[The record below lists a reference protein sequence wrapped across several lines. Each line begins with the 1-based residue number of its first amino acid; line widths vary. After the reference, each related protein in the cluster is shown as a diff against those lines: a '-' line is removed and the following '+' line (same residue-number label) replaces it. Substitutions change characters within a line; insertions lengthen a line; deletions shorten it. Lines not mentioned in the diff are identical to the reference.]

1 MDNRD
6 EISWESCV
14 DEKLLDQ
21 RAALRREVAGLA
33 HHGISCGN
41 GRNDLAERYRE
52 RVVPRRNDGD
62 DTERLESQIA
72 AFGFRGN
79 AVMWNPLSA
88 KSAGGIPGPV
98 FRRIESDENIRKES
112 FDARL
117 ARFAHNGVRQFI
129 ARSHNAFAK
138 PAQFCASI
146 ADRKLRPCALGDS
159 RAGNDLRQ

>member
-62 DTERLESQIA
+62 DTERVVSQIA
-72 AFGFRGN
+72 AFSFRSG
-79 AVMWNPLSA
+79 AVMRNPPRAQSVR
-88 KSAGGIPGPV
+88 GVPGPI
-98 FRRIESDENIRKES
+98 FRRIKSNENIRKES

-117 ARFAHNGVRQFI
+117 ARFAHNGVSQF
-129 ARSHNAFAK
+129 
-138 PAQFCASI
+138 
-146 ADRKLRPCALGDS
+146 
-159 RAGNDLRQ
+159 